1 MSDRA
6 VTDPALVTELRQLID
21 SARQRAAV
29 AVNAELTL
37 LYWQIGR
44 RIHREVLAGKRA
56 GYGEEIVSALGR
68 QLTAEYGRGFSVKNL
83 RHMIRFAEVFP
94 EEEKVSALR
103 RQLSWTHLK
112 SLIYLDDSLKRE
124 FYIELCQLEG

>member
-1 MSDRA
+1 M
-6 VTDPALVTELRQLID
+6 TDTPGEAEDLVNELRGLID

-44 RIHREVLAGKRA
+44 RIHREILAGKRA

-68 QLTAEYGRGFSVKNL
+68 QRCLSSLLEPG
-83 RHMIRFAEVFP
+83 IRRLLIADRVEP
-94 EEEKVSALR
+94 ADLPGPGSAR
-103 RQLSWTHLK
+103 PSGAVTSCGWHRST
-112 SLIYLDDSLKRE
+112 DRD
-124 FYIELCQLEG
+124 